1 MSKKKIED
9 YTSDELYA
17 LARQRKNEEDWASIP
32 KPLDNIKLEDIIHVT
47 DGVLEAIAAHNYDN
61 TEDALQYFYEEIM
74 IIIYG
79 KDIFN
84 WICKIH

>member
-1 MSKKKIED
+1 MKNKKLED
-9 YTSDELYA
+9 YTSDELFA
-17 LARQRKNEEDWASIP
+17 LAKRKKMDEDLASIP

-84 WICKIH
+84 WIGKIH